1 MVKRLVSSLVAAV
14 FLCVAIHGAGAAS
27 ANLAT
32 IQSSKTIKFGWG
44 AWTPYEF
51 RDMNS
56 GQLKGMLI
64 ELANALAAQMNVK
77 AEFVEDNWSTIT
89 QGVASGKFNVAIEG
103 VTMPRQKI
111 VDFSRPLYQTN
122 YTALVL
128 ANSKYQTWDQLNQPG
143 IVIAVPT
150 GANVD
155 DQLTTMKAAGTFKG
169 ELVRLKDVGAAVLE
183 MTTGRAAAY
192 AGQEDH
198 LLSVVAEH
206 PEYRITKGNY
216 GAEYF
221 SVAMPQGDPELKAA
235 IDKAIVGVIK
245 NGTMQKLLADYH
257 AKGTQVGS
265 TQ

>member
-1 MVKRLVSSLVAAV
+1 MVKRLVSSLVAAL
-14 FLCVAIHGAGAAS
+14 FLCVAIHGASAAS
-27 ANLAT
+27 SQLAQ
-32 IQSSKTIKFGWG
+32 IQSSKTIKFGWA
-44 AWTPYEF
+44 AWTPYEY

-64 ELANALAAQMNVK
+64 DLANALAAQLNVK
-77 AEFVEDNWSTIT
+77 PEFVEDNWSTIT
-89 QGVASGKFNVAIEG
+89 QGIASGKYNVAIEG

-111 VDFSRPLYQTN
+111 VDFSRPLYQTD

-128 ANSKYQTWDQLNQPG
+128 ASSKYQTWDDLNKPG
-143 IVIAVPT
+143 TVIAVPT

-155 DQLTTMKAAGTFKG
+155 DQLTAMQAAGTFKG
-169 ELVRLKDVGAAVLE
+169 QLVRLKDVGAAVLE
-183 MTTGRAAAY
+183 MTSGRAAAY
-192 AGQEDH
+192 AGQRDH
-198 LLSVVAEH
+198 LLSVVAQH

-221 SVAMPQGDPELKAA
+221 SVAIPKGDTELKAA
-235 IDKAIVGVIK
+235 IDQAVVGVIK

-257 AKGTQVGS
+257 AQGTQVGS